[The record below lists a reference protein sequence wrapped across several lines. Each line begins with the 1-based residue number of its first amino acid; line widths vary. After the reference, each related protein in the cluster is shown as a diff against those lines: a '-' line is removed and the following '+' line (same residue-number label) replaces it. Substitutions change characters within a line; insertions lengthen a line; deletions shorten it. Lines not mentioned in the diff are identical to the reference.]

1 MNYTQC
7 ELRKGDATQL
17 AYIPSKFAVCGK
29 ILNIQGVSRSC
40 GWQVI
45 NVYESSEV
53 ENVINVV
60 MSVKRH
66 KKATGDSLKKE

>member
-7 ELRKGDATQL
+7 ELTKGNETQL

-29 ILNIQGVSRSC
+29 TLNIQGMQRSC
-40 GWQVI
+40 GWVVTS
-45 NVYESSEV
+45 VYESSEV